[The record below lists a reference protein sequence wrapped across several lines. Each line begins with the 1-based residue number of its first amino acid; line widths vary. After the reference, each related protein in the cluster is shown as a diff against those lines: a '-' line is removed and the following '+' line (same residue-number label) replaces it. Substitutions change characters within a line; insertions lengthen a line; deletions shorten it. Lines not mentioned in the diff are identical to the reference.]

1 MINLQYK
8 ILNTLYEVDSM
19 NYFDLINSCQDNP
32 NSVHALLA
40 TMHEEGII
48 SASSGIDKT
57 RDVNLSLTS
66 KGVLLLIAEHER
78 RDFLSANDKKLL
90 KQFKIT
96 QGIAFI
102 AAIAVVVQA
111 VFAAVIYFS

>member
-8 ILNTLYEVDSM
+8 ILNALYEADSM
-19 NYFDLINSCQDNP
+19 NYFDLINSYQDNP
-32 NSVHALLA
+32 NSVHALLVA
-40 TMHEEGII
+40 MYEEGII
-48 SASSGIDKT
+48 SASSDIDKT

-66 KGVLLLIAEHER
+66 KGVLLLIAEQER
-78 RDFLSANDKKLL
+78 RDFISANDKKLL

-102 AAIAVVVQA
+102 AALAVVVQA